1 MVRKSL
7 VYTNNGLR
15 IARIRL
21 LLSER
26 DGLLEQKIEPR
37 MVTGGNNNFAQY
49 CNKIGCIFRATSLL
63 DYSNLSYINWYRS

>member
-15 IARIRL
+15 IARVRL
-21 LLSER
+21 LVSER

-49 CNKIGCIFRATSLL
+49 
-63 DYSNLSYINWYRS
+63 